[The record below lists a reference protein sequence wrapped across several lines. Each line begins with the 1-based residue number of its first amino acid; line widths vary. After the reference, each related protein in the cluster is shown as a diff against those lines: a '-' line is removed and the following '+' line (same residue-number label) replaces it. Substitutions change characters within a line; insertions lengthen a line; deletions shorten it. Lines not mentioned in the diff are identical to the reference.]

1 MHFLLKGLT
10 IVMIDLLLAG
20 DNALVIALAV
30 RSLPPRE
37 RRIGIAGGAAAAV
50 LLRIGLTV
58 VAARL
63 LEIEYVKLAGGL
75 LILWIAFRV
84 LKDASTPPDSAPAPN
99 RFWQAVWYI
108 VVADLTM
115 STDNILA
122 IAGAS
127 NGNFWLITFGLVLSI
142 PFVVFSSNLLS
153 KLMDRYPATI
163 YLGAG
168 LLGKVGGEMILTD
181 PFVART
187 LNPSDTVRYAVEAV
201 LAMAFVIVGRKMCSR
216 GAHCPPAPT
225 KAGS

>member
-1 MHFLLKGLT
+1 MDWNGLHFLLNGLK
-10 IVMIDLLLAG
+10 IVLIDLLLAG

-37 RRIGIAGGAAAAV
+37 RRIGIIGGAGVAV

-63 LEIEYVKLAGGL
+63 LEIEYLKLGGGL
-75 LILWIAFRV
+75 LILWIAFKV
-84 LKDASTPPDSAPAPN
+84 LKDASAPPDSTPAPN
-99 RFWQAVWYI
+99 RFWQAIWYI

-127 NGNFWLITFGLVLSI
+127 NGNFWLITFGLALSI

-153 KLMDRYPATI
+153 KVMDRFPAAI

-168 LLGKVGGEMILTD
+168 LLGEVGGEMILTD
-181 PFVART
+181 PFITRT
-187 LNPSDTVRYAVEAV
+187 LHPSEIVRYAIEGV
-201 LAMAFVIVGRKMCSR
+201 LVLGFIIVGRRMCAR
-216 GAHCPPAPT
+216 CPPGA
-225 KAGS
+225 KG

>member
-1 MHFLLKGLT
+1 MHFLLNGLS

-37 RRIGIAGGAAAAV
+37 RRIGTAGGAATAV

-75 LILWIAFRV
+75 LILWIAFKV
-84 LKDASTPPDSAPAPN
+84 LKDASAPPDSVPAPN

-127 NGNFWLITFGLVLSI
+127 NGNFWLIAFGLALSI
-142 PFVVFSSNLLS
+142 PFVVLSSNLLS

-168 LLGKVGGEMILTD
+168 LLGKVGGEMVLTD
-181 PFVART
+181 PFIART
-187 LNPSDTVRYAVEAV
+187 LNPSGTVRYAVEAM
-201 LAMAFVIVGRKMCSR
+201 LAMAFIIVGRKMCSR
-216 GAHCPPAPT
+216 GADCPPVSP
-225 KAGS
+225 KA